1 MLARLPLAFVIS
13 QRTGVDLNSYADLAV
28 RLVNST
34 GQGRDRGDG
43 LATVES
49 YRALVADRPHL
60 AGKVTVADLE
70 ALRLLR
76 EELRLIFASADL
88 GQPADVV
95 QRLNALLARHPIHQE
110 LASHDGQPWHIHL
123 VESGSAADRHAA
135 GAIAGLTGLVTE
147 SGTGRFGIC
156 EAEGCGRAFI
166 GISPV
171 AEKRYCSQ
179 GCTPKAKVRAL
190 RAHEQGSGR
199 GPRTTAAS

>member
-1 MLARLPLAFVIS
+1 M
-13 QRTGVDLNSYADLAV
+13 DLNSYADLAV

-34 GQGRDRGDG
+34 NRGLGCGDG

-60 AGKVTVADLE
+60 AGKVTGTDLE

-76 EELRLIFASADL
+76 EELRLIFAAADQWR
-88 GQPADVV
+88 GRRRSPKGST
-95 QRLNALLARHPIHQE
+95 RCSTRHPIHTRNSI
-110 LASHDGQPWHIHL
+110 SHDGQQWHIHL

-147 SGTGRFGIC
+147 SGTDRFGIC

-166 GISPV
+166 GTGSS
-171 AEKRYCSQ
+171 AEKRYCSE
-179 GCTPKAKVRAL
+179 GCKPKAKVRAL
-190 RAHEQGSGR
+190 RAHGHGSGQ
-199 GPRTTAAS
+199 GPRSTAAS

>member
-1 MLARLPLAFVIS
+1 
-13 QRTGVDLNSYADLAV
+13 VDLNSYADLAV

-34 GQGRDRGDG
+34 NQGRDSGDG

-60 AGKVTVADLE
+60 AGRVTATDLE

-76 EELRLIFASADL
+76 GDLRLIFAAAD
-88 GQPADVV
+88 GGEAAQVAE
-95 QRLNALLARHPIHQE
+95 RLNALLARHPIHSE
-110 LASHDGQPWHIHL
+110 LVSHDSQAWHIHL

-147 SGTGRFGIC
+147 SGTDRFGTC
-156 EAEGCGRAFI
+156 EAPGCGRAFI
-166 GISPV
+166 GTCASV
-171 AEKRYCSQ
+171 GKRYCSQ

-190 RAHEQGSGR
+190 RAHGQGSGQ
-199 GPRTTAAS
+199 GPPSTAAS